1 MLRYLPLIW
10 KNSVRNR
17 RRSILTVCSLAAS
30 LCLLGLLFAVYRAL
44 FLADAPP
51 SQALRVITHH
61 RVSITQSLPVSYEAR
76 IQQVPGVKY
85 IMVWQWFG
93 GTYKDARDQKNF
105 FARFAVEPDKFW
117 LVRSEFEAPEEQKQ
131 AFIHNRTGVVAEET
145 LARKMNWHLGDRIM
159 IQGDIFPV
167 NLELTLVGIYK
178 DPEKS
183 EAIFFSQAYLRELVG
198 PGRGDQVGSFAILAN
213 SPDDVPKL
221 SKTIDA
227 MFENSPAQTKTET
240 EQAFALFFT
249 SFIGNV
255 KVFLMAICA
264 AVTFTILLVSAN
276 TMAMSVRERIR
287 EVGILK
293 TLGFSNRAIL
303 GIVLGE
309 AALIA
314 LIGGGIGI
322 LLAQGLAM
330 GVRSSPVAAFFQAL
344 KGLSITPAVGLFC
357 LVLAMFIGVASALVP
372 AAGAARTSILDALKN
387 TD

>member
-17 RRSILTVCSLAAS
+17 RRSILTICSLAAS

-51 SQALRVITHH
+51 SQALRVVTHH
-61 RVSITQSLPVSYEAR
+61 RVSITQSLPISYETR

-85 IMVWQWFG
+85 VMVWQWFG

-117 LVRSEFEAPEEQKQ
+117 LVRTEFEAPEDQKQ
-131 AFIHNRTGVVAEET
+131 AFLHNRTGAVAEET
-145 LARKMNWHLGDRIM
+145 LAQKLNWKVGDRIM

-167 NLELTLVGIYK
+167 NLEVTLVGIFK
-178 DPEKS
+178 DPEK
-183 EAIFFSQAYLRELVG
+183 AAALYFSQAYLRELVG
-198 PGRGDQVGSFAILAN
+198 PGRGDTAGSFAILAN
-213 SPDDVPKL
+213 SPEDVPKL

-227 MFENSPAQTKTET
+227 LFENSPAQTKTET

-255 KVFLMAICA
+255 KLFLMAICA

-309 AALIA
+309 AGLIA
-314 LIGGGIGI
+314 LIGGGLGI
-322 LLAQGLAM
+322 LLAQVLAI
-330 GVRSSPVAAFFQAL
+330 GVRMSPVGAFLQAL
-344 KGLSITPAVGLFC
+344 KNLSVTPPVALLC
-357 LVLAMFIGVASALVP
+357 LVLAVIIGVASALVP
-372 AAGAARTSILDALKN
+372 AAGAARTSILDALRN